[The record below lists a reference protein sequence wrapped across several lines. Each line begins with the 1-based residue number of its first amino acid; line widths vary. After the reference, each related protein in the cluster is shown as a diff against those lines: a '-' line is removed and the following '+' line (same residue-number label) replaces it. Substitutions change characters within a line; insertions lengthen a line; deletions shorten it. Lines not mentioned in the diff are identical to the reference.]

1 MIGLSNSTTP
11 GTSPSHVGPHPGSLA
26 LVFTAL
32 FISSLVPVTLLVST
46 THFPSPFQPPAEI
59 TAYFKG
65 EAYKVIFCAFLQFG
79 AAIPLGIY
87 AATMVSRLSF
97 HGAKQTGITI
107 ALFGGFAASSAIALS
122 ALVQW
127 TIAQPGI
134 ADDATLT
141 RALHYLIFAI
151 GGPGYTVPLGLLI
164 AGIAIPAGFMGLLP
178 KWLAFA
184 GVALGIV
191 GELSALTLVI
201 PNALYFVPMTR
212 FPGFLW
218 LIAAGFMLSPRA
230 RPAAK
235 AVFGSQT
242 ETDRIPVHA

>member
-1 MIGLSNSTTP
+1 MMKSSNNTTP
-11 GTSPSHVGPHPGSLA
+11 GAAPLHVGPHPGYLA

-32 FISSLVPVTLLVST
+32 FMASLVPVTLLVST
-46 THFPSPFQPPAEI
+46 SHFPSPFQPPAEI
-59 TAYFKG
+59 TAYFKS
-65 EAYKVIFCAFLQFG
+65 EASKVIFCAFLQFG
-79 AAIPLGIY
+79 ASIPLGLY

-134 ADDATLT
+134 ADDGTLT

-164 AGIAIPAGFMGLLP
+164 AGIAIPAGYMGLLP
-178 KWLAFA
+178 RWLALA
-184 GVALGIV
+184 GVGLGII
-191 GELSALTLVI
+191 GELSALSLVI
-201 PNALYFVPMTR
+201 PSALYFVPATR

-230 RPAAK
+230 RPVAK
-235 AVFGSQT
+235 ADVGFQT
-242 ETDRIPVHA
+242 EIDRIPVHA